1 MHPKSRGWTLPS
13 ALMVAGLVIGA
24 IAAPMGRAAT
34 IGNGNPSP
42 SADELAVTLPDP
54 NHIGPVA
61 DYDGDVMQHNSVG
74 DDACSFEIAGW
85 EMANPSDGEFG
96 ARRLEGEVVIAHP
109 PHGDAVINHHSEDY
123 NFFVV
128 PDNHNPVASDPNA
141 DYRYLLA
148 EGNYQTGEPK
158 EHGRIEVENE
168 YGALPWN
175 DAGED
180 GYFGIPPWVWPATG
194 DRAIVEG
201 YWIYDCGHGD
211 PGYRSEIHPAW
222 MVATIR
228 NTMGYLIARGSARRG
243 WVAPLGSDDASYSRV
258 TKVDVWISSFGGE
271 AVEDSLDELGPN
283 GEDWWQPVNSRD
295 YDFDIPLPPN
305 KPSPDA
311 QPVIQILDPA
321 GTYWRPPGAVSPSF
335 GAANITPATRD
346 GYLHVHIPFSSVPTE
361 PYMLFAKTIIAGW
374 DVPAPEVQ
382 HLRITVNRWFVY
394 EDMEDPDEAEYSPW
408 AQSGDQNIFVRISDG
423 GEDDEAGDFNC
434 DSDSNYMPYCE
445 PDNEENSY
453 VDNAS
458 IDRFINGFDPLIVQF
473 RAKEEDNPDENDDA
487 GFAMQAF
494 TAAEDWGVG
503 THVVYQSDDTF
514 AGEYKDFN
522 GSQVP
527 GMAQDDQCEGEG
539 PDGHPD
545 SCFAVTYTISRITDP
560 TTTTTTAP
568 AHQYAQD
575 PNSFTAKVVT
585 PGSPEKPRRLLP
597 LTFTFTNGTNTQVL
611 HATTNNSGVAAPTD
625 LLTLP
630 AGTYTLTVAFAGN
643 GLLAASSDTD
653 TVTIERDFT
662 STALEVEPTVRWGH
676 QDPFTV
682 TLLEPND
689 PPQTQGPLPIPGK
702 NLTITLTGTLGSQTY
717 AVGPTGSDGK
727 ATITPLM
734 TLPPGNYTATACFA
748 QDAWFL
754 ASCSTGQTVKVTF
767 GFSSFATGGPINFSG
782 GSNTATGDLHSEGS
796 VLISGNSHVLSAAT
810 GERFEYVTT
819 FSDIGT
825 NNHYNKF
832 QVPPLGIAP
841 SYLRST
847 YCTGASTFMGVPVTY
862 SVQSVT
868 FKNDQVISG
877 IYCVTG
883 DIKIQSRVSGTV
895 VLLATGSIT
904 TSGGNQMLE
913 TADPTGADVL
923 LLSGATDV
931 KAISIQSTDAT
942 FKGVIVS
949 AGGVSLGSKSSTFD
963 SGVLG
968 TQVLVSGSNNLLKAP
983 Q

>member
-1 MHPKSRGWTLPS
+1 MRPLGLLRVGPGAIL
-13 ALMVAGLVIGA
+13 VAGLLLG
-24 IAAPMGRAAT
+24 
-34 IGNGNPSP
+34 P
-42 SADELAVTLPDP
+42 SATSVAADDPTLPNP
-54 NHIGPVA
+54 AVYGNGPVA
-61 DYDGDVMQHNSVG
+61 TYAAPPMQPNSVG
-74 DDACSFEIAGW
+74 DDACSGEFPQAGW
-85 EMANPSDGEFG
+85 EMANENDGEFG
-96 ARRLEGEVVIAHP
+96 ARRLEGEVVIGHP
-109 PHGDAVINHHSEDY
+109 PHGDAVINHHTEDY

-128 PDNHNPVASDPNA
+128 PDNNNPLASYPTA
-141 DYRYLLA
+141 DYRYLLG
-148 EGNYQTGEPK
+148 EGNFQTGEPK
-158 EHGRIEVENE
+158 ERGRIEVENE

-175 DAGED
+175 DAGAD

-201 YWIYDCGHGD
+201 YWIYDCGHHD

-228 NTMGYLIARGSARRG
+228 NTMQSDIARGAARRG
-243 WVAPLGSDDASYSRV
+243 WVAPLGPDDASFSRV
-258 TKVDVWISSFGGE
+258 TKADIWISSFGGE
-271 AVEDSLDELGPN
+271 AVEDILDELGPN

-295 YDFDIPLPPN
+295 YDFDIPLPPD

-311 QPVIQILDPA
+311 QPVIQILDPP
-321 GTYWRPPGAVSPSF
+321 GTYWRPPGAVSPFF
-335 GAANITPATRD
+335 GGAQITPSARE
-346 GYLHVHIPFSSVPTE
+346 GFLHVHVPFATVPTAK
-361 PYMLFAKTIIAGW
+361 YMLFAKTIIVGW
-374 DVPAPEVQ
+374 NVPAPEVQ
-382 HLRITVNRWFVY
+382 HLRITVNRWFVF

-423 GEDDEAGDFNC
+423 DEADDPFNC
-434 DSDSNYMPYCE
+434 YSDSNYMPYCE

-458 IDRFINGFDPLIVQF
+458 IDRFINGHDPLIVQF
-473 RAKEEDNPDENDDA
+473 RAKEEDIPDENDDA

-494 TAAEDWGVG
+494 TAGEDWGVG

-514 AGEYKDFN
+514 AGEYIDFN

-527 GMAQDDQCEGEG
+527 FQSQDNQCEDEG

-585 PGSPEKPRRLLP
+585 PGSPDKPRRLLP
-597 LTFTFTNGTNTQVL
+597 LTFTFTDGVHTQVL
-611 HATTNNSGVAAPTD
+611 QGTTDDNGVAAPTD

-643 GLLAASSDTD
+643 GLLTLSSDSD

-662 STALEVEPTVRWGH
+662 STALQVEPKVRWGH

-682 TLLEPND
+682 TLIEPND
-689 PPQTQGPLPIPGK
+689 APQAEGPLPIPGK
-702 NLTITLTGTLGSQTY
+702 NLTITLTGTLGTQTY
-717 AVGPTGSDGK
+717 PVGPTGTDGK
-727 ATITPLM
+727 ATIAPLM
-734 TLPPGNYTATACFA
+734 TLPPGNYTAIACFA
-748 QDAWFL
+748 QDDWFL
-754 ASCSTGQTVKVTF
+754 ASCSTGQTLKVTF
-767 GFSSFATGGPINFSG
+767 GFASFARGGPINFSG
-782 GSNTATGDLHSEGS
+782 GSNKATGDLHSESS
-796 VLISGNSHVLSAAT
+796 VLISGNKHVLSAGT

-819 FSDIGT
+819 FTDIGT
-825 NNHYNKF
+825 GNAYNKF
-832 QVPPLGIAP
+832 QVAPLGITP

-847 YCTGASTFMGVPVTY
+847 YCTGGATFMGVPITY
-862 SVQSVT
+862 SSKSVT

-895 VLLATGSIT
+895 VLLATGLIT
-904 TSGGNQMLE
+904 TSGGGENLA

-923 LLSGATDV
+923 LLAGSTDV
-931 KAISIQSTDAT
+931 KGVSIQATDSTFNGA
-942 FKGVIVS
+942 IVS
-949 AGGVSLGSKSSTFD
+949 AGGVYISSKNSTFD
-963 SGVLG
+963 TGLLG
-968 TQVLVSGSNNLLKAP
+968 TQVLVSGSDNLLKAP